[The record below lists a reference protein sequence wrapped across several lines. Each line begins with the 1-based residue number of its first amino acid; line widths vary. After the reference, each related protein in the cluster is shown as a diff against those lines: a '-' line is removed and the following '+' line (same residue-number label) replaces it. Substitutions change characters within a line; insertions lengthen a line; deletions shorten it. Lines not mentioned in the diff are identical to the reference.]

1 MTGPFGYGNLMYMR
15 ILGGAVVAGLFIG
28 MMMPASQPTP
38 DTNQPNSNLI
48 LTPQTKAASDTNVG
62 TKPHGYET
70 VLLRHEDGH
79 FYADAMVN
87 GQLIHFLVDTGAS
100 MIALTASDA
109 QKIGMNFSPNEF
121 EVVGRGASGDV
132 LGKQVTFHH
141 VTLDNK
147 EAWDLHGA
155 VLADGLGVSLL
166 GQNFLAQVGTV
177 EIKGDQMILR

>member
-1 MTGPFGYGNLMYMR
+1 MFVK

-28 MMMPASQPTP
+28 LMIPASQPAPVP
-38 DTNQPNSNLI
+38 DQPNSNLI
-48 LTPQTKAASDTNVG
+48 LTPQTKAAPDSNVEP
-62 TKPHGYET
+62 KPHGYET
-70 VLLRHEDGH
+70 VLPRHEDGH
-79 FYADAMVN
+79 FYADALVN
-87 GQLIHFLVDTGAS
+87 GQSIHFLVDTGAS

-155 VLADGLGVSLL
+155 VLAEGLGVSLL

-177 EIKGDQMILR
+177 EIRGDQMILR

>member
-1 MTGPFGYGNLMYMR
+1 MYTK

-28 MMMPASQPTP
+28 MMMPAGQPVP
-38 DTNQPNSNLI
+38 AVDQPNSNLI
-48 LTPQTKAASDTNVG
+48 LTPQTKATPDTG
-62 TKPHGYET
+62 SAIKPHGYET
-70 VLLRHEDGH
+70 ILPRHEDGH

-87 GQLIHFLVDTGAS
+87 GQPVHFLVDTGAS

-109 QKIGMNFSPNEF
+109 QKIGMNFSPSEF

-132 LGKQVTFHH
+132 LGKEVTFHH